1 MAGAHSYGQ
10 PVLSPRAVGLGAYGA
25 SVKDTRDFVAN
36 PSGLV
41 DMKDW
46 DMTASTYMP
55 ASSGVSGG
63 FVFGGIAVGK
73 RFFGE
78 HALAAQYTPGALLEF
93 VLPSTLSIVG
103 VGIAADRKI
112 SYSEPVAVAYA
123 YRFSDRLSAGLQ
135 GRLRTETVSDPRYQ
149 LVDTTIVAETDEFR
163 GTSWLFDAGLTWRPS
178 TFLTLSAVGRNLV
191 YATDA
196 ALPLEYQSYALPLE
210 KSLELSAAYD
220 FSPRF
225 RLTAGCGTDR
235 HGAVGGEWS
244 PVLGLALRG
253 SMYLSTAETS
263 TLYAIGASA
272 GWSIGPLDFDAA
284 FLHFTDQ
291 EGRKGTTP
299 SADFD
304 VSSIHNMSMNAFTTD
319 RLLLSAKIVLGN
331 TREIVAR
338 IVGVEI
344 VKAVYPSAYQSL
356 AYQPIGKVRVRNLS
370 DKSVEAQASFY
381 IDRLMDAPTE
391 SPTVVIRP
399 RDEADIPLTAVFN
412 ESVKSVSAVTV
423 REGNVYLRA
432 TPAREYD
439 DRSQAKVLIHGRN
452 DWDGDV
458 LSLRYFVTPD
468 DPEVIRYTRDIL
480 LARKDSLAGVPPEL
494 QLFRKAVVLCDAF
507 AGKLLYVNDPKQ
519 SADYVQYPAETLMLR
534 GGDCDDMTVCFSS
547 LLSSIGIGTAF
558 VDVVPPGRPQ
568 EGHIFLLFDTG
579 LAPRYASHIA
589 ENPKRYVIRKN
600 RAGSETVWIPVES
613 TAITRGF
620 AAAWEQGARE
630 YFDDVEVGLGL
641 VKGWVRIADVY

>member
-1 MAGAHSYGQ
+1 
-10 PVLSPRAVGLGAYGA
+10 
-25 SVKDTRDFVAN
+25 VKDTRDFVAN

-163 GTSWLFDAGLTWRPS
+163 ETSWLFDAGLTWRPS

-196 ALPLEYQSYALPLE
+196 ALPLEYHSYALPLE

-225 RLTAGCGTDR
+225 RLTAGGGTDR

-272 GWSIGPLDFDAA
+272 GWSIGPLDFDVA

-291 EGRKGTTP
+291 KGRKGSTP

-356 AYQPIGKVRVRNLS
+356 AYQPIGTVRVRNLS

-439 DRSQAKVLIHGRN
+439 DRSQAKVLIHGRY